1 MYIILQQ
8 LTDDYFTVDKV
19 RTRKVKTYEKAI
31 EKVKALQV
39 LDDKKT
45 TYIITQKVNNE

>member
-19 RTRKVKTYEKAI
+19 RKPIKTYEKAI

-39 LDDKKT
+39 LDDKTT